1 MHKTRLVASTIAIA
15 AVTAMLI
22 MGCSKEPESDVATVP
37 TLPPGVGVPAK
48 ETKAGPAPEVEA
60 AVGGLE
66 SRKAPPAP
74 RKLDTRVPTLV
85 YDEMVD
91 NLDMGWE
98 KVVGPDWPEKDK
110 DGYPPWPD
118 YDEGP
123 NAYGE
128 CESDKPSLCKETYY
142 GAWCRDECGTQFGII
157 ELITGDVCVLGWEK
171 KDKYETDVRFCKEFL
186 EE

>member
-1 MHKTRLVASTIAIA
+1 MRKTRPVASTIALA
-15 AVTAMLI
+15 AVAATLI
-22 MGCSKEPESDVATVP
+22 MGCSKEPESELAAAP

-48 ETKAGPAPEVEA
+48 DTGEA
-60 AVGGLE
+60 AERPPAVGDLN

-98 KVVGPDWPEKDK
+98 KVVGPAWPEADP

-123 NAYGE
+123 NAYGD
-128 CESDKPSLCKETYY
+128 CASDKPALCKETYY
-142 GAWCRDECGTQFGII
+142 GAWCRDECATEFGVI

-171 KDKYETDVRFCKEFL
+171 RDKYETDVRFCKEFL
-186 EE
+186 SE

>member
-1 MHKTRLVASTIAIA
+1 M
-15 AVTAMLI
+15 
-22 MGCSKEPESDVATVP
+22 
-37 TLPPGVGVPAK
+37 PAK
-48 ETKAGPAPEVEA
+48 ETQAGAALEA
-60 AVGGLE
+60 EPGVVGGLD

-85 YDEMVD
+85 YDEMLD

-123 NAYGE
+123 NAYGD

-142 GAWCRDECGTQFGII
+142 GAWCRDECGTGFGVI

-186 EE
+186 PK